1 MKADVTYNDF
11 IGTVAAD
18 ISDHTDLNEF
28 LKTRGVDTHRYEA
41 IGASFYAGY
50 EDFFTGSIICLD
62 KEQSTADKPY
72 TVEMSFENEITQE
85 QFFSLFKRLNVVF
98 TLKHSDYGQRQKKYT
113 DGSITIDDTGT
124 EK

>member
-1 MKADVTYNDF
+1 MKADVSYNDF

-18 ISDHTDLNEF
+18 ISDHTDLNAF

-41 IGASFYAGY
+41 IGASFYAG
-50 EDFFTGSIICLD
+50 TGSIICLD

-72 TVEMSFENEITQE
+72 TVQMSFENEITQE

-98 TLKHSDYGQRQKKYT
+98 TLKHGDYGQRQKEYT
-113 DGSITIDDTGT
+113 DGSVTIDDTGT